1 MTKRLGIAIHFK
13 RHAAVSP
20 AAIQDQNPNDPDHF
34 CTKAITIWT
43 TKIRATSEPVTARAR
58 ARP

>member
-1 MTKRLGIAIHFK
+1 MAIHFK
-13 RHAAVSP
+13 RQAAVSP
-20 AAIQDQNPNDPDHF
+20 AAIHDQNPNDPDHF

-43 TKIRATSEPVTARAR
+43 TKIRATSEPVTVRTR